1 MSEGKDMLYSIL
13 LSTKNSN
20 FASFCLDPQTKK
32 NRQILPFVPISD
44 SNFVYTNNWVV
55 IKLYYRVTVSFFDDG
70 LQCEQVDEIQDISVN
85 VNPPCQRCA
94 NVARKVN
101 PVHIHTHKH
110 DAEHTC
116 QMLNRFCAMM
126 DKRTKA
132 N

>member
-32 NRQILPFVPISD
+32 IVRFVPISD

-70 LQCEQVDEIQDISVN
+70 LQCEQVDEI
-85 VNPPCQRCA
+85 
-94 NVARKVN
+94 
-101 PVHIHTHKH
+101 
-110 DAEHTC
+110 
-116 QMLNRFCAMM
+116 
-126 DKRTKA
+126 
-132 N
+132 